1 MAIRVT
7 DRDQWRSRFNELV
20 QVKRSEVHA
29 RDTSID
35 ERITKQA
42 GIQAALD
49 LGVTRF
55 LDRITDI
62 NREIELLADE
72 RRLTGYKAE
81 AEVTDMSADEVE
93 ANRRATGNNRN
104 THNDVPH
111 AVTRAIDSRAAVFK
125 DVLMREDPVGC
136 VLKELDDLN
145 ARTRDSLMLATN
157 TKQIEV
163 IYDNLRRQLGNIAN
177 FDTSHTTSRYMVR
190 VDPNPVEN
198 DVDPQHAE
206 IAPEEE

>member
-7 DRDQWRSRFNELV
+7 DRDQWRSRFNDLV
-20 QVKRSEVHA
+20 QAKRSEVSA

-42 GIQAALD
+42 DAQAALD
-49 LGVTRF
+49 LGVARF

-81 AEVTDMSADEVE
+81 AEVTNMSADEIE

-145 ARTRDSLMLATN
+145 DRTRDSLMLSTN

-177 FDTSHTTSRYMVR
+177 FDTRHTTSRYMEL
-190 VDPNPVEN
+190 DHGNQ
-198 DVDPQHAE
+198 DSDAGHHAE
-206 IAPEEE
+206 IASEEE